1 MKYIKWIFFDLG
13 STLVDESKVQSERF
27 KRIAASAN
35 VSYDYV
41 YQTALNFYKQ
51 NKKGDSET
59 IRLLNV
65 EKPSWRFEDEVLYRD
80 TKDCLKKLSEKY
92 NIGIIANQ
100 ALGTQ
105 ERLKAF
111 NILSYI
117 KLIVASAEEGV
128 AKPDKRIFEI
138 ALDKANCEPQAAV
151 MIGDRVDNDIVPA
164 KALGMKT
171 IWVKQGFGKYWKK
184 SSESEQ
190 ADYEVERLA
199 EILEIL

>member
-1 MKYIKWIFFDLG
+1 M
-13 STLVDESKVQSERF
+13 
-27 KRIAASAN
+27 
-35 VSYDYV
+35 
-41 YQTALNFYKQ
+41 
-51 NKKGDSET
+51 
-59 IRLLNV
+59 
-65 EKPSWRFEDEVLYRD
+65 
-80 TKDCLKKLSEKY
+80 
-92 NIGIIANQ
+92 
-100 ALGTQ
+100 
-105 ERLKAF
+105 
-111 NILSYI
+111 
-117 KLIVASAEEGV
+117 IVASAEEGV

-199 EILEIL
+199 EILEICYFFFILNNTLSVGPFNLPYSLNHRAEISHNI